1 MQENLRLIRVF
12 IGSPGGLEEERQA
25 AHDVVK
31 EINQHNSDHW
41 GSLFKLMGWEE
52 AIPGYRRAQDKINED
67 LDRCDYFIGV
77 MWDKWGSRPSNDP
90 RG

>member
-1 MQENLRLIRVF
+1 MQEKLRLIRVF

-25 AHDVVK
+25 AHAVVK

-52 AIPGYRRAQDKINED
+52 AIPGD
-67 LDRCDYFIGV
+67 LSPKFPPPHGESLGLV
-77 MWDKWGSRPSNDP
+77 
-90 RG
+90 